1 MDALASPMAA
11 QATKPPLMTT
21 CGRTPKNAGFHS
33 TRSASLPGST
43 EPIWPSSPCAIA
55 GPIVFPLS
63 LAWALRHLPG
73 LPGLPL
79 LIAAGLLAVALLLAL
94 RFARTEPGAD
104 SAREMP
110 N

>member
-1 MDALASPMAA
+1 LTRRVSVAE
-11 QATKPPLMTT
+11 Q
-21 CGRTPKNAGFHS
+21 GRLQGA
-33 TRSASLPGST
+33 
-43 EPIWPSSPCAIA
+43 IQSSGGIAAIA
-55 GPIVFPLS
+55 GPILFPLS

-94 RFARTEPGAD
+94 RFARAEPDAD
-104 SAREMP
+104 NAREMP